1 MEKMERTGRAA
12 RLAMLLAACAL
23 LLFLAARPAY
33 AAEVVGGDG
42 WSLDDAGV
50 LALSEDVAPI
60 GAGGAY
66 EWEPYAAQV
75 KEVVVAEGVT

>member
-1 MEKMERTGRAA
+1 MEKTERTGRAA

-23 LLFLAARPAY
+23 LLLTARPAY
-33 AAEVVGGDG
+33 ASEVASGDG

-50 LALSEDVAPI
+50 LALSEDIAPI

-66 EWEPYAAQV
+66 E
-75 KEVVVAEGVT
+75 